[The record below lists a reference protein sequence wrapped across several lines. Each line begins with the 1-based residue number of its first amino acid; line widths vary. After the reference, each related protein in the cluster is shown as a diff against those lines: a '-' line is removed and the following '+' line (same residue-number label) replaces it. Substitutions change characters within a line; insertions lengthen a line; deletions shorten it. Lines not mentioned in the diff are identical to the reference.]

1 MDTANKRVLYISYD
15 GMTDP
20 LGQSQVIPYL
30 SGLSDQGFEITL
42 LSFEKRERYEKNAQ
56 LISGILSKKNI
67 TWAPLFYTKRPPV
80 LSTLLDVS
88 KLFLRATRLHRLK
101 KFSLVH
107 CRSYISA
114 LAGLHLKRKF
124 GIKFIFDMRGFWAD
138 ERIEGKIWDLK
149 NPLYRIIYNYFK
161 NKERQFF
168 EEADYTISLTEY
180 ARDTIHRWPEI
191 KGNPIPIQVIP
202 CCADLSLF
210 DYHTVSKEKTAD
222 LKKQLSISDGD
233 FIVSYLGSIGTW
245 YMLDEMLDFYNEVL
259 SLKPNARFLFITPDE
274 PKSIEK
280 AAAGKN
286 ISADKLVIRQATR
299 AEVPLFLSLSDMA
312 LFFIIPT
319 FSKTASSP
327 TKQGEIMGMG
337 IPLICNSDVGDT
349 DRIVEDTG
357 CGAIVRTFDHVGY
370 MTVLSRLD
378 DLLHID
384 REHIRAGAEKY
395 YSLQNGV
402 KKYLFVYQTLLSK

>member
-1 MDTANKRVLYISYD
+1 
-15 GMTDP
+15 
-20 LGQSQVIPYL
+20 
-30 SGLSDQGFEITL
+30 
-42 LSFEKRERYEKNAQ
+42 
-56 LISGILSKKNI
+56 
-67 TWAPLFYTKRPPV
+67 
-80 LSTLLDVS
+80 
-88 KLFLRATRLHRLK
+88 
-101 KFSLVH
+101 
-107 CRSYISA
+107 
-114 LAGLHLKRKF
+114 
-124 GIKFIFDMRGFWAD
+124 MRGFWAD